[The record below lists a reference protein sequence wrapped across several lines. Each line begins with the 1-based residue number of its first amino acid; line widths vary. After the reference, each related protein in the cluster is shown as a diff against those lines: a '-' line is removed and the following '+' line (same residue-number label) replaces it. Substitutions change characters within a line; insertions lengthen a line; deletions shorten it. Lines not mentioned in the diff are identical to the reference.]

1 MRNAYITFTDCITP
15 LGQNVEETYSGI
27 LLHKTCICKN
37 ERGNL
42 SASFS
47 LSQQVS
53 FFGGFFSFEN
63 PAASA
68 MLRVILK
75 RLINKYSVSLQDT
88 KTLLVICST
97 KGDIE
102 QLSKQHPTPLL
113 DLSAKMKALF
123 NAVNP
128 PVILSNACISSLH
141 GLIYAK
147 RLVAAGLYNNVIVTG
162 VDAETEFIRSGFTSL
177 MATSNE
183 PCRPFDA
190 ARNGI
195 NLGEAVTVALVGA
208 EPQGRFPVKVAGG
221 AVSNDA
227 NHIAGPSRDGS
238 GLSRAI
244 MGCMKNSEIDLKNKN
259 AFFSPHGTAT
269 VYNDEMEAKAF
280 FTAGLNHLPAI
291 AYKGYFGHTLGA
303 SGLLELIV
311 GLETMK
317 SGVMPVSMGYQ
328 DHGVSQP
335 MNFRTLSDGNGK
347 NAPYQ
352 YYLKTGSGFG
362 GCNAAVLL
370 ERVIIQ

>member
-1 MRNAYITFTDCITP
+1 MRNAYITFADCITP
-15 LGQNVEETYSGI
+15 LGPNIEQVYAGI
-27 LLHKTCICKN
+27 LRYKTGINKN

-47 LSQQVS
+47 LSQQMN
-53 FFGGFFSFEN
+53 FFGKHFSFDN
-63 PAASA
+63 PAAST
-68 MLRVILK
+68 MLGVILK
-75 RLINKYSVSLQDT
+75 RLTDKYSVSLQDA

-102 QLSKQHPTPLL
+102 QLSEKHPTPLL
-113 DLSAKMKALF
+113 DLGIKMKALF
-123 NAVNP
+123 NLANS
-128 PVILSNACISSLH
+128 PVILSNACVSSLH

-147 RLVAAGLYNNVIVTG
+147 RLVASGIYDSVIVAG
-162 VDAETEFIRSGFTSL
+162 VDAETEFIRKGFASL
-177 MATSNE
+177 MAISNE

-195 NLGEAVTVALVGA
+195 TLGEAVALALV
-208 EPQGRFPVKVAGG
+208 EPEPLGNFPVKIVGG

-227 NHIAGPSRDGS
+227 NHITGPSRDGS
-238 GLSRAI
+238 GLLRAI
-244 MGCMKNSEIDLKNKN
+244 DGCLKHSGIELKYEN

-280 FTAGLNHLPAI
+280 YSAGLNHLPAI

-303 SGLLELIV
+303 AGLLEVVV

-317 SGVMPVSMGYQ
+317 SGIMPVSMGYEVL
-328 DHGVSQP
+328 GVSHP
-335 MNFRTLSDGNGK
+335 MNFRKLSDGNG
-347 NAPYQ
+347 NNSPFQ

-370 ERVIIQ
+370 ERVI